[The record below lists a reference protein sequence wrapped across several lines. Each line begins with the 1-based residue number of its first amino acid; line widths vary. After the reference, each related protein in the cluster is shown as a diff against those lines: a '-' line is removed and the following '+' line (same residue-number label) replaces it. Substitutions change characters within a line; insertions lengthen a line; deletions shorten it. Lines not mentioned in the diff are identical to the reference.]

1 MTTEKGK
8 FLGETK
14 CLRKG
19 HKWRIVRTGAP
30 GSDGEVRGMAQC
42 ARCPAYQ
49 NVAITKK
56 T

>member
-1 MTTEKGK
+1 MTTVDGK

-30 GSDGEVRGMAQC
+30 GSDGQVRGMARC
-42 ARCPAYQ
+42 ARCKAKQ
-49 NVAITKK
+49 NVAIAKK
-56 T
+56 I